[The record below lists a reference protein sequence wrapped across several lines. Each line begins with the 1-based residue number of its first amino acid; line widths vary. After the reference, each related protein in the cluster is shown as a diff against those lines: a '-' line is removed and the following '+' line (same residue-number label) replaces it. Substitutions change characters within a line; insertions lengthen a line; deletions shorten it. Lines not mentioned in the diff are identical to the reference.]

1 MSDNTVAAAA
11 AEPAA
16 ASAEKAPNDQARQII
31 ETLRERRDTWTNG
44 SLRAANEELY
54 KLLSDCFGF
63 YELLIEQTNRG
74 EALRDNFSRYLKT
87 SGLRFDGA
95 THTLVKIARVVF
107 DTDPKRASAYGLV
120 MRRAQQDGCTS
131 GTLATYIR
139 DNGGIEQIR
148 LSKGGNAQRPSQEE
162 RGNQAYEEIKSTV
175 LARVNTEALA
185 QACDQGKA
193 GEKVVLVATQEAGGK
208 FVIHGLVTA
217 NSVVNAAFAAMASV
231 DKARIVSVRAEA
243 QARDKQDTSKTAR
256 EQAVNELLSS
266 ARGTTAAANSN
277 AAIAQAA

>member
-1 MSDNTVAAAA
+1 MSNNTVAAAA
-11 AEPAA
+11 AEPTAA
-16 ASAEKAPNDQARQII
+16 PAGAPNDQARQII

-63 YELLIEQTNRG
+63 YELLIEQTDRG
-74 EALRDNFSRYLKT
+74 EALRGNFSRYLKAC
-87 SGLRFDGA
+87 GLRFDGA

-139 DNGGIEQIR
+139 DKGGIEQIR
-148 LSKGGNAQRPSQEE
+148 LGNGGNAQRPSQEE
-162 RGNQAYEEIKSTV
+162 RGNQAYDEIKSTV

-231 DKARIVSVRAEA
+231 DKAKIVSVRAEA

-256 EQAVNELLSS
+256 EQVVNELLNS
-266 ARGTTAAANSN
+266 ARGATAAANSD